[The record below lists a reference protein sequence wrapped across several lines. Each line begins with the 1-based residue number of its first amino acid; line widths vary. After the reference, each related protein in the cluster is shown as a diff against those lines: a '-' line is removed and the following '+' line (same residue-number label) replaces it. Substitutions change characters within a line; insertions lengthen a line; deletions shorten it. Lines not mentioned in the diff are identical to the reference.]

1 MKKDFLK
8 EFMDIRDS
16 MLDDIKENKYNN
28 NKFINYQ
35 SKILDMYSVDNA
47 LNLYYCNQWSRI
59 YEIIKFKI
67 DICTL
72 NN

>member
-1 MKKDFLK
+1 MKFDFLFLWRRDKLKKDFLK

-47 LNLYYCNQWSRI
+47 LNLYYCNQ
-59 YEIIKFKI
+59 
-67 DICTL
+67 
-72 NN
+72 